1 MLVLAAVR
9 LMQPVHG
16 YDLRRELLSWRADE
30 WANVQP
36 GSVYG
41 ALKTLAR
48 DGLIAVGGVAQHGA
62 RPERTQYHMTP
73 EGEKE
78 LANML
83 RQALWAVDQ
92 VKHPYYP
99 IVSMFPFLPRDE
111 VMGALRARILKFEA
125 ELDRYKYESKRILSG
140 NGDPARGGIPYHVF
154 DVMRLG
160 VLYAEADLRWSQET
174 LQRIETGELDVWPK
188 VKPD

>member
-1 MLVLAAVR
+1 MLATVR

-16 YDLRRELLSWRADE
+16 YDLRRELLSWHAEE

-48 DGLIAVGGVAQHGA
+48 DGLIAVDGVAQDGA
-62 RPERTQYHMTP
+62 RPERTRYRVTA

-78 LANML
+78 LKAMM
-83 RQALWAVDQ
+83 RDALWAADQ

-99 IVSMFPFLPRDE
+99 IVSMFPFLNKDE
-111 VMGALRARILKFEA
+111 VMSALRARIAKFEA
-125 ELDRYKYESKRILSG
+125 ELERHRYEGEGILSG
-140 NGDPARGGIPYHVF
+140 NGDPERGGIPYHVY
-154 DVMRLG
+154 DALRLAMLH
-160 VLYAEADLRWSQET
+160 VEADLRWSRET
-174 LQRIETGELDVWPK
+174 LQRIESGELDAWSMSQA
-188 VKPD
+188 